1 MASELEK
8 LRQGQSE
15 AQLARSE
22 AQVARAEV
30 MKQEGHGLPWP
41 WGPGGLWGELWMI
54 CLMILLKKEVFE
66 LGKFSHPFSLTIG
79 PNGLTSPSAKND
91 ATGEI
96 RRMEDEAA
104 QEAGP
109 SMGKRMGNHETM
121 GF

>member
-30 MKQEGHGLPWP
+30 MKQEGHGLPW
-41 WGPGGLWGELWMI
+41 GLWGELWMI